1 MIRILLPLAMIA
13 ALFFGPMFSEETKGQ
28 LSGKTVSIVTG
39 EHFIGDM
46 VECVRD
52 MKLPVGEECE
62 STGELNDS
70 TLVGDALSWSA
81 LLAAVA
87 AVLGVPGLLPYIG
100 RMTSIVTVVSGVAML
115 GSLGL
120 FMTTMIGAEP
130 GLGAVQWGAYL
141 TAGLALLTVISGLSG
156 MRGR

>member
-13 ALFFGPMFSEETKGQ
+13 ALFFGPMFSEESRGE
-28 LSGKTVSIVTG
+28 LSGKTVAIVTG
-39 EHFIGDM
+39 EHFIGNTVD
-46 VECVRD
+46 CVRE
-52 MKLPVGEECE
+52 MKAPIGEDCE

-70 TLVGDALSWSA
+70 TLVGDILSWSA

-87 AVLGVPGLLPYIG
+87 AVLGVPGLLPFLG
-100 RMTSIVTVVSGVAML
+100 RMTSIVTVGSGVAML

-120 FMTTMIGAEP
+120 FMTTMIGSEP